1 MQVLHFYARLLHF
14 YAGYYISSFY
24 YISMP
29 YKRTS
34 LKEQGFD
41 LNKSEFQDAL
51 NLRYDKPLK
60 NMPSKCACGKTFS
73 VTHAMSCA
81 LGGFVI
87 ARHDN
92 VKNFEAKLLKQ
103 VCNDVQLEPPLQ
115 PTTGYSF
122 RASANTRDDA
132 RLDVRAKGFWRQG
145 QNAYFDVRITNSDAA
160 SQRAKS
166 IETIHS
172 I

>member
-1 MQVLHFYARLLHF
+1 M
-14 YAGYYISSFY
+14 
-24 YISMP
+24 
-29 YKRTS
+29 
-34 LKEQGFD
+34 
-41 LNKSEFQDAL
+41 N
-51 NLRYDKPLK
+51 
-60 NMPSKCACGKTFS
+60 
-73 VTHAMSCA
+73 CA
-81 LGGFVI
+81 LVGFVI

-103 VCNDVQLEPPLQ
+103 VCNDVQPPLQ

-145 QNAYFDVRITNSDAA
+145 QNAYFDVPITNSDAA

-166 IETIHS
+166 IETIIS

>member
-132 RLDVRAKGFWRQG
+132 RLDGDWVL
-145 QNAYFDVRITNSDAA
+145 A
-160 SQRAKS
+160 SRSKRLP
-166 IETIHS
+166 
-172 I
+172 